1 MINLCSCMGPIG
13 DDPMCPCAMRNAG
26 LTPTE
31 IWTPEKK
38 AELEA
43 ALSKMF
49 DWKDEDDTDN

>member
-1 MINLCSCMGPIG
+1 
-13 DDPMCPCAMRNAG
+13 MRTAG

-43 ALSKMF
+43 AFAKMF
-49 DWKDEDDTDN
+49 EWKDEDNR